1 MKRFIL
7 LIIWLGFILYS
18 VFLAPEGN
26 GPYLSELLTMNHP
39 DPSLLAM
46 FSLLGVFPAVF
57 AILLLRDDSGSVP
70 AWPFVVGSFLLGAFS
85 LLPYFILNKNK
96 ERSNRTPNKVRRFL
110 QLRGLS
116 IVLIGLAF
124 GLMVYGLLAG
134 DATIYQKAF
143 LESNFVHV
151 MTIDFLVLTG
161 LSIVA
166 LRDRDGVAGWIGLL
180 PIIGPLSLVIT
191 KNGKERKHA

>member
-96 ERSNRTPNKVRRFL
+96 ERSNRTPNKVSRFL

>member
-7 LIIWLGFILYS
+7 LILWLGFILYS

-26 GPYLSELLTMNHP
+26 GPYLSELLTMNQP

-57 AILLLRDDSGSVP
+57 AVLLLRSDRGSIP
-70 AWPFVVGSFLLGAFS
+70 AWPFVLGSFVTGAFS
-85 LLPYFILNKNK
+85 LMPYFILNKK
-96 ERSNRTPNKVRRFL
+96 KDAPNRTPDKLRILL
-110 QLRGLS
+110 QSRGLS
-116 IVLIGLAF
+116 LVLIMIAL
-124 GLMVYGLLAG
+124 GLMIYGLVAG
-134 DATIYQKAF
+134 DASIYHKAF

-161 LSIVA
+161 LSILA
-166 LRDRDGVAGWIGLL
+166 LRERDRVSGIHGLL
-180 PIIGPLSLVIT
+180 PIVGPLMIVI
-191 KNGKERKHA
+191 KGKR